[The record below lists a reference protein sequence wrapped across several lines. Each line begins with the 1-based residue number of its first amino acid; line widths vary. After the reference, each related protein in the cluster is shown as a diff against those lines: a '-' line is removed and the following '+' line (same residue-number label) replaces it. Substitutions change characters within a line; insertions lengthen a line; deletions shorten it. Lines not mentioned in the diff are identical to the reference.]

1 MKISCPKCQQH
12 YEIGSP
18 GDYRCT
24 RCGSEL
30 KISEEVFN
38 HPGKVV
44 AERSQG
50 PTGVGKPLEYYVLKC
65 GGLLLAAIGILV
77 CLGALNAGGVA
88 LAFLPLGLVCAVMLG
103 SLLCA
108 AATALNYLREIRNH
122 IVNK

>member
-24 RCGSEL
+24 HCGSEL

-50 PTGVGKPLEYYVLKC
+50 PTGVGKPVEYYVLKAA
-65 GGLLLAAIGILV
+65 GLLITAVGIFSALGMAKGGAIGLV
-77 CLGALNAGGVA
+77 
-88 LAFLPLGLVCAVMLG
+88 FLPLTLLG
-103 SLLCA
+103 SLLLGALFCA
-108 AATALNYLREIRNH
+108 LATALNYLREIRNH
-122 IVNK
+122 IVNQ